1 MLLPL
6 QVHSRTDILH
16 LLLDSGADV
25 NLLDSCGIASL
36 NACYHVEYA
45 ARPEVNHLAVCMCTC
60 PCSNPAAACPLLCLG
75 TVLPLKTSI
84 AKVLQDDISM
94 FLTVHLH

>member
-1 MLLPL
+1 MPPPL
-6 QVHSRTDILH
+6 QVHSRTDVLH
-16 LLLDSGADV
+16 VLLDSGADV
-25 NLLDSCGIASL
+25 NLLDGCGISAL

-45 ARPEVNHLAVCMCTC
+45 ARPEVNHHTVCMCTV
-60 PCSNPAAACPLLCLG
+60 PVLTQLLLVLPLG
-75 TVLPLKTSI
+75 PVLPLKTSI